1 MRIVIFFL
9 VRCILE
15 ELAGYGY
22 IQELGVWEFGL
33 AFGFGVCGMR
43 RWWCFHKFKFDADL
57 LALVGGAASK
67 RLATNTTKHTDQ
79 GLGSGFKIP
88 RYTRVSP

>member
-1 MRIVIFFL
+1 MWNAAMV
-9 VRCILE
+9 V
-15 ELAGYGY
+15 
-22 IQELGVWEFGL
+22 
-33 AFGFGVCGMR
+33 
-43 RWWCFHKFKFDADL
+43 FHKFKFDADL

-79 GLGSGFKIP
+79 GLGSGFQIP